1 MMLTFLWIVE
11 IIAAILLIIFVL
23 LHSPKGDG
31 LASMGSASQIFSS
44 QKNAEKGLN
53 KITMY
58 IALTFLVCA
67 LLTGFKIFHG

>member
-1 MMLTFLWIVE
+1 MLFTFLWIVE
-11 IIAAILLIIFVL
+11 IISSVFLIIFVL

-31 LASMGSASQIFSS
+31 LASMGSASAIFSS

-58 IALTFLVCA
+58 LAIIFFVCA
-67 LLTGFKIFHG
+67 FFTGFKIFY